1 MNDYITKPVEL
12 NVLEATL
19 HKCAYKTNPEA
30 TKLEVKRP
38 TAPIDMAMLANYVNN
53 DEAKKLRFFKMYLEQ
68 SNQLSKE
75 INSGVI
81 EQDLEKI
88 ISACHQLKSISKTI
102 GAMKVAELAAEFE
115 KRCKEDELSSD
126 DLIELRDSY
135 EIEYSKVA
143 QFLKEQIQRAEQEAT
158 H

>member
-1 MNDYITKPVEL
+1 
-12 NVLEATL
+12 
-19 HKCAYKTNPEA
+19 
-30 TKLEVKRP
+30 
-38 TAPIDMAMLANYVNN
+38 
-53 DEAKKLRFFKMYLEQ
+53 FKMYLEQ

-75 INSGVI
+75 VNNGVI
-81 EQDLEKI
+81 EQDVEAI
-88 ISACHQLKSISKTI
+88 ASACHQLKSISKTI